1 MIELFSMK
9 NLILHFTEVAHL
21 AAISAHKFVG
31 LGDEKSAD
39 QAAVEAMRTALNA
52 LPISGT
58 IVIGEGER
66 DEAPMLYI
74 GEQVGSG
81 GIKLDIAVDPLEG
94 TTILAAGDAGALATI
109 ACAQAGSLL
118 HAPDVYMEKIA
129 IGFDFSERIIDLDS
143 NIRSNLRNIAL
154 AKKCYIEDLCVT
166 VLNRPRH
173 EELIAK
179 IGEIGVRVH
188 LIPDGDI
195 AAVIATSFD
204 HKNVYMGTG
213 GAPEGVLAA
222 SALKTTGGQI
232 CGRLLFRNEIE
243 KARAHK
249 IGITDLNKQYHLEDM
264 VKSDAIFIATGV
276 TTGPMLQGVN
286 YQNGKV
292 ITETIVMFSG
302 DKIKNKV
309 RLERNA

>member
-1 MIELFSMK
+1 MNMK
-9 NLILHFTEVAHL
+9 NLILHFTEVANL
-21 AAISAHKFVG
+21 AAIAAHKFVG
-31 LGDEKSAD
+31 LGDEKAAD
-39 QAAVEAMRTALNA
+39 QAAVESMRLSLNA

-66 DEAPMLYI
+66 DKAPMLYI
-74 GEQVGSG
+74 GEKVGSG
-81 GIKLDIAVDPLEG
+81 GMKLDIAVDPLEC
-94 TTILAAGDAGALATI
+94 TTMLATGGPGALATI
-109 ACAQAGSLL
+109 AFAEAGSLF

-143 NIRSNLRNIAL
+143 SIRANLRNIAL
-154 AKKCYIEDLCVT
+154 AQKCYIEDLSVT
-166 VLNRPRH
+166 ILNRPRH

-179 IGEIGVRVH
+179 IEEMGVRAD
-188 LIPDGDI
+188 LIQDGDI
-195 AAVIATSFD
+195 SAVIATSFD
-204 HKNVYMGTG
+204 HKNIYMGTG

-232 CGRLLFRNEIE
+232 CGRLLFSNEIE
-243 KARAHK
+243 KARAHAT
-249 IGITDLNKQYHLEDM
+249 GITNLYKQYYLEDM

-286 YQNGKV
+286 YQSNKV
-292 ITETIVMFSG
+292 ITETMVMFSG